1 MIPTPR
7 VDPGIGLSLIDTA
20 VLSNQF
26 RRPDVEI
33 TPCFSRLSSQPALRK
48 LAPVTEHHDARS
60 FEQGVMVDVGPG
72 AGALVIYTNDDLRGE
87 EIEISPK
94 GDDANRTHT
103 DVLRR
108 KVADG
113 YVNAAVFGSLAEGE
127 YWLWHSLLREPA
139 EVHIAGGEVTEL
151 DWR

>member
-1 MIPTPR
+1 M
-7 VDPGIGLSLIDTA
+7 
-20 VLSNQF
+20 
-26 RRPDVEI
+26 
-33 TPCFSRLSSQPALRK
+33 RK
-48 LAPVTEHHDARS
+48 LALVTEHHEERG

-72 AGALVIYTNDDLRGE
+72 AGALVIYTKDELQGE

-108 KVADG
+108 KVAEG
-113 YVNAAVFGSLAEGE
+113 YVNAAVFGSLSEGD
-127 YWLWHSLLREPA
+127 YQLWHRTLREPV
-139 EVHIAGGEVTEL
+139 EVRIAGSQVTEL

>member
-1 MIPTPR
+1 MSVELGGRATKPR
-7 VDPGIGLSLIDTA
+7 ADEPIQNPGYWTVGFFNRLSL
-20 VLSNQF
+20 
-26 RRPDVEI
+26 E
-33 TPCFSRLSSQPALRK
+33 PALRK
-48 LAPVTEHHDARS
+48 LAPVTEHYGEGS

-108 KVADG
+108 KVVAG
-113 YVNAAVFGSLAEGE
+113 HVNAAVFGTLPEGRHR
-127 YWLWHSLLREPA
+127 LWHRTLRQPA
-139 EVHIAGGEVTEL
+139 EVRIVSGEVTEL